1 MQFYIYEN
9 SIRPQI
15 AQKTATQKICGLFC
29 NFLSLFVISA
39 WNCEI
44 NKTHF
49 FGPAK
54 EQPSF
59 LGIKIV

>member
-29 NFLSLFVISA
+29 DFLSLFVISA

-44 NKTHF
+44 NKTQLF
-49 FGPAK
+49 W
-54 EQPSF
+54 SS
-59 LGIKIV
+59 